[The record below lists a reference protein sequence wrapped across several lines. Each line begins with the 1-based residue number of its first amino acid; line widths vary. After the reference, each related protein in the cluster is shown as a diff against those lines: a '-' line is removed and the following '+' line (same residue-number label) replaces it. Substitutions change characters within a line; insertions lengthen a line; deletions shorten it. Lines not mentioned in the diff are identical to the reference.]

1 MRDYLFFLGVL
12 ALALMVTLFVCWFVI
27 TITGCPDGMVRV
39 NGAASGCVPWEVVYG
54 NP

>member
-27 TITGCPDGMVRV
+27 AITGCPDGMVRV

>member
-39 NGAASGCVPWEVVYG
+39 NGTASGCVPWQVVYG
-54 NP
+54 R